1 MRRIYKDHSDC
12 QCKGYFPIA
21 LKSVHFAKEKYRDLL
36 IQISLLCRET
46 DITMFVNSLDD
57 LNELFVKINPKLN
70 MFFESAFTDTKYC
83 KQLDTLESDQ
93 IDELVVVPSS
103 NSYINANELIKLM
116 QNQKHENK

>member
-1 MRRIYKDHSDC
+1 
-12 QCKGYFPIA
+12 
-21 LKSVHFAKEKYRDLL
+21 
-36 IQISLLCRET
+36 
-46 DITMFVNSLDD
+46 MFVNSLDD